1 MAEVKPNKS
10 GYVKTQTLV
19 FAVFLA
25 FVAGF
30 FGGIVLTIFKTGGS
44 VPSGVDANTAAQME
58 ENQQLSSQIAELEQ
72 LTRQNPQD
80 GEAWTRL
87 GHAYFD
93 SNQPKK
99 AISAY
104 NNALRLSPNNAD
116 VWTDLGVMY
125 RRNRQP
131 EEAVQAFDKAIEIDP
146 DHQIARFNKG
156 IVLIHDLS
164 DMEGGIG
171 AWKELLDI
179 NPMARAP
186 NGQTVE
192 ELIEQ
197 FSRMQKQKQ

>member
-1 MAEVKPNKS
+1 MAKATPSKS

-30 FGGIVLTIFKTGGS
+30 FGGIVLTIYKTGGS
-44 VPSGVDANTAAQME
+44 TPPGVDSNTASQVAE
-58 ENQQLSSQIAELEQ
+58 ERQRKDEIARLEQ

-80 GEAWTRL
+80 AEAWTRL
-87 GHAYFD
+87 GHAFFD
-93 SNQPKK
+93 TNQPTK
-99 AISAY
+99 AITAY
-104 NNALRLSPNNAD
+104 RNALSVQPNNAD

-131 EEAVQAFDKAIEIDP
+131 EEAIQAFDKAIEVDP
-146 DHQIARFNKG
+146 AHQIARFNKG
-156 IVLIHDLS
+156 IVLIHDMS
-164 DMEGGIG
+164 DMEGGIRS
-171 AWKELLDI
+171 WKELLDI

-197 FSRMQKQKQ
+197 FSKMQKQ